1 MGTEETTKGFD
12 RESYLI
18 LCLHEEVGEVAK
30 EVSKCLRFT
39 CEHAHRGLS
48 NLQALCVEY
57 SDMTA
62 VLHRLRE
69 EGFGVRS
76 LVLEAHLP
84 VIRDNY
90 AIIYALGFS
99 MTLDK
104 KQYLLLNLA
113 ANLSKMQSRVADCL
127 LFTTEHRHKDLSN
140 LEKLSEAYSEVIA
153 LVSLL
158 QDEGVNIEFTEHAM
172 TAKLSRLDQ
181 FMEISR
187 SMGTLN
193 DVCGEEC

>member
-1 MGTEETTKGFD
+1 
-12 RESYLI
+12 
-18 LCLHEEVGEVAK
+18 
-30 EVSKCLRFT
+30 
-39 CEHAHRGLS
+39 
-48 NLQALCVEY
+48 
-57 SDMTA
+57 MTA
-62 VLHRLRE
+62 VLQRLRE
-69 EGFGVRS
+69 EGFDVKS
-76 LVLEAHLP
+76 LLLDAHLP

-90 AIIYALGFS
+90 AINYALGFS

-104 KQYLLLNLA
+104 KQYLLLNLT

-158 QDEGVNIEFTEHAM
+158 QDEGVNIEFTERAM

-187 SMGTLN
+187 SMGTLV
-193 DVCGEEC
+193 DDRGEEC